1 MGATPQLSKII
12 GQENTLKDLFNT
24 FKFFMNDEDEQ
35 IQSIAIQHLVDL
47 LPVLPS
53 LKRSELFDLLV
64 EICQESGIM
73 WRIRLHA
80 ARQISVLTRLLDPD
94 IVREKLIAVAIEFA
108 TDSVYS
114 VRLEAAKNL
123 GKLINCFE
131 EMGEEDYLLILI
143 RQICFFSVS
152 DLSSHRQLYLKICDN
167 LIRIVSKQNF
177 KCFLEKAF
185 NLAEDKVI
193 NVRITLSSFLNKNK
207 KFIGDNKF

>member
-80 ARQISVLTRLLDPD
+80 ARQISALTRLLDPD

-114 VRLEAAKNL
+114 VRLEAAKNVL
-123 GKLINCFE
+123 TKLILFF
-131 EMGEEDYLLILI
+131 
-143 RQICFFSVS
+143 FFSHFFFVFF
-152 DLSSHRQLYLKICDN
+152 YYN
-167 LIRIVSKQNF
+167 FFVFFFFVFFRIF
-177 KCFLEKAF
+177 F
-185 NLAEDKVI
+185 
-193 NVRITLSSFLNKNK
+193 RIF
-207 KFIGDNKF
+207 FI